1 MASPQGIATGDVG
14 TVGRVPTPPPP
25 SGRPARLTTGLELPQ
40 VAAWIAI
47 GFLIAVTATIALFA
61 SSGPSILVPRS
72 DASFPNWMAGPLH
85 GLFGHLPEDRPSL
98 EIFSSVAL
106 VAMFCAYG
114 MALAFIRT
122 VSMRALWIVIGVLA
136 VLVVL
141 TPPLQLTDVFDYL
154 GYARLGALHGLN
166 PYTHV
171 LAAMGNDPVNVFS
184 TWHNLH
190 SPYGEL
196 WMVLSYPLGWL
207 PLGAATWI
215 LKVATVAAGVG
226 LLWLVAVC
234 AKRLGRDARFPVA
247 FLALNPIFIAYAL
260 GGFHNDL
267 FMLVAS
273 TAAIA
278 LFLERHDRAAG
289 ALVIVAVAIKF
300 MALLILPFMVLVA
313 WREGRR
319 WRVLQ
324 GALLAAVP
332 LAALSLVLFG
342 PTLPNVATQTK
353 ILTPFSIPNL
363 VGLAIGV
370 GGGTHSVL
378 SYMTVAVA
386 VVTIFQLARYA
397 RGPNRDWLAG
407 AGWATLVLIASASWL
422 MPWYVLWLL
431 PLAALGRSRVL
442 RGAALALTLFLILT
456 VGPGTTYLLEIHHVS
471 PLHTPAGRAS
481 RALQHRLVGGG

>member
-1 MASPQGIATGDVG
+1 MASPQGIATGDIG
-14 TVGRVPTPPPP
+14 TLGRVPAPPPP
-25 SGRPARLTTGLELPQ
+25 RGRPARRITDLDFPKI
-40 VAAWIAI
+40 AAWVAI
-47 GFLIAVTATIALFA
+47 GFLIAVTATTALFA

-72 DASFPNWMAGPLH
+72 TASFPNWMAGPLH
-85 GLFGHLPEDRPSL
+85 GLFGHLPESRPSL
-98 EIFSSVAL
+98 EILSSVAL

-114 MALAFIRT
+114 MALAFVRT
-122 VSMRALWIVIGVLA
+122 VSMRALWVVVGVLA
-136 VLVVL
+136 VLVLL

-171 LAAMGNDPVNVFS
+171 LADMGRDPVNVFS

-196 WMVLSYPLGWL
+196 WTVLSYPLGLL
-207 PLGAATWI
+207 PLSVATWT
-215 LKVATVAAGVG
+215 LKMVTVAGGVV

-278 LFLERHDRAAG
+278 LFLDRHDRAAG

-313 WREGRR
+313 WRDGRR

-332 LAALSLVLFG
+332 LVALSLLLFG

-363 VGLAIGV
+363 LGLAVGV
-370 GGGTHSVL
+370 GGGTRSVL
-378 SYMTVAVA
+378 RDLTVAVA
-386 VVTIFQLARYA
+386 AVTIYQLVRYM
-397 RGPNRDWLAG
+397 RDPTRDWLAG

-422 MPWYVLWLL
+422 MPWYVIWLL
-431 PLAALGRSRVL
+431 PLAALGRSRAL

-456 VGPGTTYLLEIHHVS
+456 VGPGTTYLLSIHNIS

-481 RALQHRLVGGG
+481 RALEHRLVGGG

>member
-1 MASPQGIATGDVG
+1 MASPHGIAASDIG
-14 TVGRVPTPPPP
+14 TLGRVPAPPPP
-25 SGRPARLTTGLELPQ
+25 RERPARRITDLDFPKI
-40 VAAWIAI
+40 AAWVAI
-47 GFLIAVTATIALFA
+47 GFLIAVTATTALFA

-72 DASFPNWMAGPLH
+72 TVSFPGWMAGPLH
-85 GLFGHLPEDRPSL
+85 GLFGHLPETRPPL

-106 VAMFCAYG
+106 IAMFCAYG

-122 VSMRALWIVIGVLA
+122 VSMRALWVVIGVLA
-136 VLVVL
+136 VLVLL

-171 LAAMGNDPVNVFS
+171 LGDMGRDPVNVFS

-196 WMVLSYPLGWL
+196 WTVLSYPLGWL
-207 PLGAATWI
+207 PLGFATWT
-215 LKVATVAAGVG
+215 LKVATIAAGIALV
-226 LLWLVAVC
+226 WLVAVC
-234 AKRLGRDARFPVA
+234 ARRLGRDPRFPVA
-247 FLALNPIFIAYAL
+247 FLALNPVFTAYAL
-260 GGFHNDL
+260 GGFHNDV

-313 WREGRR
+313 WRAGRR

-324 GALLAAVP
+324 GAVLAAVP
-332 LAALSLVLFG
+332 LVALSLLLFG

-363 VGLAIGV
+363 LGLAFGV
-370 GGGTHSVL
+370 GGGTHAVL
-378 SYMTVAVA
+378 RDLTVAVA
-386 VVTIFQLARYA
+386 LVTIYQLVRYM
-397 RGPNRDWLAG
+397 RDPTRDWLAG
-407 AGWATLVLIASASWL
+407 AGWATLVLIAAASWL
-422 MPWYVLWLL
+422 VPWYVIWLL
-431 PLAALGRSRVL
+431 PLAALGRSRAL
-442 RGAALALTLFLILT
+442 RGAALALTLFVILT
-456 VGPGTTYLLEIHHVS
+456 LGPGTTYLLEIHNIS
-471 PLHTPAGRAS
+471 LLHTPAGRAS
-481 RALQHRLVGGG
+481 RALEHRLVGGG